1 MPILIGDA
9 LQQCDQLL
17 NLLVGGGPAGADA
30 HHRVRVVGLFHEAEA
45 HAALQTF
52 GRLVI
57 KRDED
62 LVGRR
67 VESERITAFHEHFAN
82 AVGRIVGAA
91 GDSAVQVVGEQRVEL
106 HAQQPSLG
114 EQSSMLL
121 DERHEVLR
129 HVAVREHHR
138 FAEHGTH
145 LGTADVEHVR
155 DARDVFKRHVVAG
168 CGQRVAESCAVNEQW
183 HVVLRAD
190 LADRLEFVERVER
203 AIFGGL

>member
-1 MPILIGDA
+1 MPIPIGDA

-17 NLLVGGGPAGADA
+17 NLLVGGGPTGADT
-30 HHRVRVVGLFHEAEA
+30 HHRVRAVGLFHEAEA

-52 GRLVI
+52 GSFVVE
-57 KRDED
+57 RDED

-67 VESERITAFHEHFAN
+67 VESERIAAFHEHIAN
-82 AVGRIVGAA
+82 AVGSIVGAP

-106 HAQQPSLG
+106 HAQQPALG

-129 HVAVREHHR
+129 HVAVREHHG
-138 FAEHGTH
+138 FTEHGSD
-145 LGTADVEHVR
+145 LGAADIEYVR

-168 CGQRVAESCAVNEQW
+168 CGQRVAESCAVDEQW

-190 LADRLEFVERVER
+190 LADRFEFVERVER
-203 AIFGGL
+203 AVFGGL